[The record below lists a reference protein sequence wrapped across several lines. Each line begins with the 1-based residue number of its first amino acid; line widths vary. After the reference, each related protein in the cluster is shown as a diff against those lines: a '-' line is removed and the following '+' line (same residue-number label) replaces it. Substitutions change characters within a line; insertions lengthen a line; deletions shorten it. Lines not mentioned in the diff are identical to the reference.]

1 MRNQIPSDKIDHYPD
16 LLSCFRGS
24 CNQRQREEYRRFFYR
39 AIKTQLTQRQK
50 QVVMMHFF
58 DGLTLTEIAK
68 QMCVN
73 KSTVSR
79 TLSRALDRLT
89 DLYIEQLLNTPAK
102 GRHRIS
108 MVKDVRIFV
117 NTIDHAIRLMT
128 DNGVPATAHREEK
141 DGYIEYTVRI
151 PTTAAER

>member
-24 CNQRQREEYRRFFYR
+24 CNQRQ
-39 AIKTQLTQRQK
+39 K

-58 DGLTLTEIAK
+58 DGLTLTEIAR

-89 DLYIEQLLNTPAK
+89 DLA
-102 GRHRIS
+102 
-108 MVKDVRIFV
+108 
-117 NTIDHAIRLMT
+117 RLYF
-128 DNGVPATAHREEK
+128 ELK
-141 DGYIEYTVRI
+141 
-151 PTTAAER
+151 